1 MQRIT
6 LTQLMLLETGISS
19 SAPIVTVG
27 NIIVAIPS
35 CIGLFSIDREWKS
48 HNGRMSDNSIMLI
61 SNMRLKWKN
70 DSFLSIS
77 MYGMYIML
85 RNITDFIV

>member
-1 MQRIT
+1 MYNAIENQLKPSDIAAFPPFSIT
-6 LTQLMLLETGISS
+6 
-19 SAPIVTVG
+19 AVG
-27 NIIVAIPS
+27 VPTIIIPC
-35 CIGLFSIDREWKS
+35 CIGLFSIDKEWKS
-48 HNGRMSDNSIMLI
+48 HNGRMRDISIMQI
-61 SNMRLKWKN
+61 SNIRLKWKN